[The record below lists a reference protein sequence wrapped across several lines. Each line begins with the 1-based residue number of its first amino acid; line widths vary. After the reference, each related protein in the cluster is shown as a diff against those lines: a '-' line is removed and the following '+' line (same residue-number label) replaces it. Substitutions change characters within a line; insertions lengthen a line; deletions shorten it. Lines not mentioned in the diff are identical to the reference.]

1 MEKPKI
7 LPPTLRMRKR
17 YIAFEI
23 ISNKNINYND
33 MLNAFWDS
41 MLELFGETGAAESHT
56 WIIKNLYDGKK
67 GVLRCKYDM
76 VEKVRAALTFIK
88 MIGDSPIIIKV
99 LGVTGTIKTCKIK
112 YLGFKSLEDFTENL

>member
-23 ISNKNINYND
+23 ISEKDIDYAEFSTAVWN
-33 MLNAFWDS
+33 S
-41 MLELFGETGAAESHT
+41 MLELFGEKGTAESHV
-56 WIIKNLYDGKK
+56 WVIKNLYDGKK
-67 GVLRCKYDM
+67 GILRCKHDL
-76 VEKVRAALTFIK
+76 VEQVRASLAFIK
-88 MIGDSPIIIKV
+88 MIGDSKVIIKI

-112 YLGFKSLEDFTENL
+112 YLGIKSLEDFTN